1 MGLIKNHL
9 KKMAAN
15 AIGGSLGSLLSG
27 SFNDKIAGSA
37 LSLGKNF
44 AKIKEEANYVFE
56 ENQYSFGQLAFPA
69 DLGSENSSNGH
80 YMIFYINV
88 PEKTMSA
95 DNSQGRILG
104 KDLGS
109 PLSKQINGGKIRSLN
124 KSLSDRA
131 QRVRTTNVISL
142 YMPPEI
148 NATYTMDYNRED
160 IGGITR
166 TLDQG
171 FDSIDASQVKG
182 NLQKALGGSI
192 DMAAPGFAAYL
203 QARTGEAVNNRLE
216 MVFGGVKPR
225 EFTYN
230 FKFTPSNAQE
240 ADTIQ
245 NIIYLFKYH
254 MHPTVV
260 GPAASAVMRV
270 LSSFNIHYMYR
281 TDENRYLNTIAESVL
296 VNLDVKYGEGDTF
309 KTYRGDPSKGAPPR
323 NITMTLTFNEMDVH
337 DKKTIFEQELPPSR
351 QGKQTAAQGE
361 FESVNPNK
369 AIPNINGTGGL

>member
-56 ENQYSFGQLAFPA
+56 ENQYSFGQLAFPE

-88 PEKTMSA
+88 PEKTMAA
-95 DNSQGRILG
+95 DNSQGRVVG

-109 PLSKQINGGKIRSLN
+109 PISSRVNGGKIRSLN
-124 KSLSDRA
+124 KSLEDRA
-131 QRVRTTNVISL
+131 QRIRTTNVISL

-148 NATYTMDYNRED
+148 SATYSMNYNRED
-160 IGGITR
+160 IGSLVR
-166 TLDQG
+166 SLDQD
-171 FDSIDASQVKG
+171 FDSVLGEGQIKD
-182 NLQKALGGSI
+182 NLQKALGGAI

-203 QARTGEAVNNRLE
+203 QARTGTAVNNRLE
-216 MVFGGVKPR
+216 MTFGGVNPR
-225 EFTYN
+225 EFSYN

-254 MHPTVV
+254 MHPTIV
-260 GPAASAVMRV
+260 GPASSAVMRV
-270 LSSFNIHYMYR
+270 PSSFNIHYMYR

-296 VNLDVKYGEGDTF
+296 VNMDVKYGEGETF

-323 NITMTLTFNEMDVH
+323 TINVSLTFNELDIH
-337 DKKTIFEQELPPSR
+337 DKKTIFDLELPPSR
-351 QGKQTAAQGE
+351 QSKQQSAASDGPA
-361 FESVNPNK
+361 NPN
-369 AIPNINGTGGL
+369 LR